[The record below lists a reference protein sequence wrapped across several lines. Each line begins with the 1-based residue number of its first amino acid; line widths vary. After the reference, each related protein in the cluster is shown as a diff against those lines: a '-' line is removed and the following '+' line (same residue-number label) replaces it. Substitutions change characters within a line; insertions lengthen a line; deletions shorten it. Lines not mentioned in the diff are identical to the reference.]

1 MALGFSSL
9 QHSTD
14 SSIRRDKIMTDYEMI
29 SLIYQRLDLI
39 FVIAS
44 LVVSVIGLIYEI
56 HKK

>member
-1 MALGFSSL
+1 
-9 QHSTD
+9 
-14 SSIRRDKIMTDYEMI
+14 MTDYEMI

-39 FVIAS
+39 FVIAA